1 MKMMYWGVIFTIFV
15 LLGTACGPTPAPPT
29 PTPTPAGPS
38 QVWITTP
45 ASGVTLPVAPVG
57 LEFEAASFFGV
68 TEFEIRVNGSV
79 EATVAPFGTGSCGPG
94 CGTKFFGEYLWTP
107 PGVGTYTIA
116 LRALGNGQYSPSV
129 EISITIGNVVQVE
142 PGEGIPKVLTPTPI
156 PQLPEVKIPVLPTPT
171 STPLPE
177 AIIPEK
183 VIVVGLQNANC
194 RKGGGN
200 QYDIVDTLMKDQSAE
215 AVAMSEDGFY
225 VKIVGP
231 YLKIECWVWIRLVN
245 VEQGDLKS
253 LPVLPYPP
261 PPEPKQPASSKPTS
275 TPAGKP

>member
-1 MKMMYWGVIFTIFV
+1 MKMMYRGVIFTVFV

-68 TEFEIRVNGSV
+68 TQFEIRVNGSV
-79 EATVAPFGTGSCGPG
+79 EATVAPSGSGSCGPN

-107 PGVGTYTIA
+107 PGAGTYTIA

-129 EISITIGNVVQVE
+129 EISIKIENVVQAGPAEEV
-142 PGEGIPKVLTPTPI
+142 PALLTPTPTPI
-156 PQLPEVKIPVLPTPT
+156 PIPPLPEVV
-171 STPLPE
+171 
-177 AIIPEK
+177 IPEK
-183 VIVVGLQNANC
+183 IIVTGLQNANC

-231 YLKIECWVWIRLVN
+231 YLKIECWVWLKLVN

-261 PPEPKQPASSKPTS
+261 PPEPKQPASPKPTA
-275 TPAGKP
+275 TTVGKP